1 MIKLQ
6 DFAHQKGVTDRTV
19 QKHLKKHEKELKD
32 HFQRKGPNGTWI
44 DDFAC
49 EFLSDLMKTNAVA
62 VSDVALLEKNKEL
75 EKENQALMRKV
86 QEYAE
91 KIAVLYEER
100 AENAQKIALAEV
112 NQLLLED
119 KNDEIE
125 VLKRE
130 LKAAQENVG
139 DKQSELDKFEKTIFG
154 LYRKKR

>member
-1 MIKLQ
+1 
-6 DFAHQKGVTDRTV
+6 
-19 QKHLKKHEKELKD
+19 
-32 HFQRKGPNGTWI
+32 
-44 DDFAC
+44 
-49 EFLSDLMKTNAVA
+49 MKTNAVA